1 MYVIISW
8 VTVHSYKDMKL
19 NLYLVLWTI
28 GTVDLHKNFL
38 RLESSTVKFFYFL
51 LQPTETLSFL
61 TLFLQCG
68 QFTRPPHLLK
78 NSKLEILRLT
88 SPKRFG

>member
-28 GTVDLHKNFL
+28 GTVDLHKKNF
-38 RLESSTVKFFYFL
+38 RD
-51 LQPTETLSFL
+51 
-61 TLFLQCG
+61 
-68 QFTRPPHLLK
+68 
-78 NSKLEILRLT
+78 
-88 SPKRFG
+88 

>member
-28 GTVDLHKNFL
+28 GTVDLPKKFQ
-38 RLESSTVKFFYFL
+38 RLESGTVEFFFFI
-51 LQPTETLSFL
+51 TA
-61 TLFLQCG
+61 
-68 QFTRPPHLLK
+68 H
-78 NSKLEILRLT
+78 
-88 SPKRFG
+88 

>member
-28 GTVDLHKNFL
+28 GTVDLPKKFQ
-38 RLESSTVKFFYFL
+38 RLESGTVEFFFL
-51 LQPTETLSFL
+51 LQPTEALSFL

-78 NSKLEILRLT
+78 NSKLDILRLT

>member
-28 GTVDLHKNFL
+28 GTVDLHKEFQ
-38 RLESSTVKFFYFL
+38 RLESSTVEFFFFI
-51 LQPTETLSFL
+51 TA
-61 TLFLQCG
+61 
-68 QFTRPPHLLK
+68 H
-78 NSKLEILRLT
+78 
-88 SPKRFG
+88 